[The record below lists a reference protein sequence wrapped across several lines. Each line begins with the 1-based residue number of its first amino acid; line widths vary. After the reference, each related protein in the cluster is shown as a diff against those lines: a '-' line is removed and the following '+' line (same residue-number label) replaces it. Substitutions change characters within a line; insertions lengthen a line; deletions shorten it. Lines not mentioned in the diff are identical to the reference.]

1 MYTQLLREES
11 ERVKY
16 NRDDKDV
23 ERYFQNQVL
32 GFSVHLP
39 PFE

>member
-23 ERYFQNQVL
+23 ELYFQNQVL
-32 GFSVHLP
+32 GFSVH
-39 PFE
+39 